1 MKRLKIV
8 KGLVWSRAFCLK
20 TRLRSETPARQARQS
35 RIMREGEINRLNKEL
50 IVRLN
55 KLFEDSAYEAD
66 GVEYWLARD
75 LQVLLEYTQWRN
87 FELVIE
93 KAKVSCQTAGQNPIH
108 HFAGVSKT
116 IPMPK
121 GAATLKNLSGG
132 CEPMKSDWADRQSS

>member
-1 MKRLKIV
+1 MDRQIV
-8 KGLVWSRAFCLK
+8 IK
-20 TRLRSETPARQARQS
+20 
-35 RIMREGEINRLNKEL
+35 LNKS
-50 IVRLN
+50 
-55 KLFEDSAYEAD
+55 FEESAYQEN

-93 KAKVSCQTAGQNPIH
+93 KAKVSCQTAGQNPSH

-121 GAATLKNLSGG
+121 GAEKEIHDLMLS
-132 CEPMKSDWADRQSS
+132 K